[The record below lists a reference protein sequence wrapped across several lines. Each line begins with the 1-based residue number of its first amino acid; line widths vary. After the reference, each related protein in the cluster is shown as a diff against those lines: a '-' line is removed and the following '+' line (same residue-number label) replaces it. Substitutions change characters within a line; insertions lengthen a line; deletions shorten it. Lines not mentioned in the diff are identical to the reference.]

1 MRITLMLSTAA
12 MLICVFGS
20 EASAGPVVIACGPGQ
35 HAMVRNTFVRAHSVT
50 EVDCVHG
57 HRYRPTIYRTRD
69 VRYRTDR
76 RHRSWGKTALIVGG
90 SAGTGAGIGGLVH
103 GGKGALIGAALGGG
117 AASIYEGARR
127 R

>member
-1 MRITLMLSTAA
+1 MRIKLMLSTAA
-12 MLICVFGS
+12 ILTCLFGS
-20 EASAGPVVIACGPGQ
+20 DALAGPVVVACGPGQ
-35 HAMVRNTFVRAHSVT
+35 RAVVRDAFVRGRSVT
-50 EVDCVHG
+50 QVDCVRRHAF
-57 HRYRPTIYRTRD
+57 RPTVYRTRD

-90 SAGTGAGIGGLVH
+90 STATGAGIGGLVH
-103 GGKGALIGAALGGG
+103 GGKGALIGGALGAG